1 MRTKETVMLEEKL
14 ATERAFAA
22 TKHIIMSTFRK
33 LEEKHLQPPPNRRG
47 GAFKLVG
54 AAIAHAYMMGR
65 RAGAKKRWL
74 IEIEIDSKPKLS
86 AAVYI
91 QAIEVVK
98 TSHDLVEADGIPI
111 ALPGKVVSVREH

>member
-54 AAIAHAYMMGR
+54 AAIAHAYMMGM
-65 RAGAKKRWL
+65 RAGSKKRWL
-74 IEIEIDSKPKLS
+74 VEIEIDSKPKLS

-91 QAIEVVK
+91 SAIEVVK
-98 TSHDLVEADGIPI
+98 T
-111 ALPGKVVSVREH
+111 